1 MVSLNTTLCPS
12 SLSQPS
18 VPKGHYGTSGDV
30 PWCPSTQFT
39 VQHVHPTPQTPRGIM
54 GQQGM
59 SHGVPQHN
67 SLSTCV
73 HLNPQS
79 QKGCTECQGT
89 SRLQLK
95 IFMGQEWRR
104 PLIQNF
110 TASCCACYNESN
122 ECNRR

>member
-39 VQHVHPTPQTPRGIM
+39 VPLVHPTPQTPRGIM

-67 SLSTCV
+67 SLS
-73 HLNPQS
+73 HLSISTLSFKRDVRNV
-79 QKGCTECQGT
+79 KGRHV
-89 SRLQLK
+89 SNLK
-95 IFMGQEWRR
+95 YLRDRNGG
-104 PLIQNF
+104 
-110 TASCCACYNESN
+110 AH
-122 ECNRR
+122 